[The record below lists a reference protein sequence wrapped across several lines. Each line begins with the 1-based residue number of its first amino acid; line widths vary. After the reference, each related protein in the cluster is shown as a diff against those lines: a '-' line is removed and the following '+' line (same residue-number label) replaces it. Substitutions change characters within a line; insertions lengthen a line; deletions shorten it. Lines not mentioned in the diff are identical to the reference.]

1 MAAAEGGRSRPEVH
15 IATRLLLSLAVLG
28 AACHGPRNPAPAS
41 RSSEDDTTRLKELSQ
56 AVAQQVGSPT
66 CTDRSQCRVM
76 PLGAKPCGGPSSYVV
91 YSTTTADSVRLAV
104 AVQEYTAYQAALNEK
119 LGLVSDCRFLP
130 PPAVDCRTGV
140 CASSGE
146 TQ

>member
-1 MAAAEGGRSRPEVH
+1 MPAVEGRRSGLRVYL
-15 IATRLLLSLAVLG
+15 AYRWQLSLTVLG
-28 AACHGPRNPAPAS
+28 AACLGSRNPAPS
-41 RSSEDDTTRLKELSQ
+41 RSSDEDTTRLNELRH
-56 AVAQQVGSPT
+56 AVAREVGSPT
-66 CTDRSQCRVM
+66 CTDGSQCRVM
-76 PLGAKPCGGPSSYVV
+76 PLGRKPCGGPFSYVV
-91 YSTTTADSVRLAV
+91 YSTATADSVRLAS

-140 CASSGE
+140 CASSGK